1 MKNKHQT
8 LVPTVDA
15 DIDVITL
22 RCPDRLQFDAIPLQ
36 RLFAAKSESEAE
48 AIVCRVLEDL
58 ALRLDVLQKGLASQN
73 LAMMLKPCRKIRLI
87 AEQIGLTEIAITA
100 DHVQI
105 CLRQAD
111 LTALAATMARLERGF
126 DAAVSEVWN
135 FRQT

>member
-1 MKNKHQT
+1 MKNIHQT

-22 RCPDRLQFDAIPLQ
+22 RCPDLPQLNAVPLQ
-36 RLFAAKSESEAE
+36 RLFATKSESEAE

-100 DHVQI
+100 DHVQT

-111 LTALAATMARLERGF
+111 LTALAATLARLERSF
-126 DAAVSEVWN
+126 DAAGNELWN